1 MNKKLAIVIGHRPNN
16 KGAYSL
22 HLEQHEYDF
31 FKQSFLD
38 QGVHLIE
45 GVQIFTHADVSYSK
59 SQELM
64 AERTKDFDLVLEC
77 HFDMFNGKATGG
89 FCKCNANNKATKLL
103 SEDIRSLFKEYG
115 CYNPIRY
122 NKTYKLDDSV
132 NERGE
137 YFIKVQKP
145 NAILIEFGFGDNESD
160 CKKLANFD
168 FCSFFEEVR
177 CFI

>member
-1 MNKKLAIVIGHRPNN
+1 MKKKLAIVIGHRPNN
-16 KGAYSL
+16 KGAYS
-22 HLEQHEYDF
+22 HYLEKHEYDF
-31 FKQSFLD
+31 FKESLLD
-38 QGVHLIE
+38 EGVHLID
-45 GVQIFTHADVSYSK
+45 GVQVFTHADVSYSK

-64 AERTKDFDLVLEC
+64 AQRTKGFDLVVEC

-89 FCKCNANNKATKLL
+89 FCKCNANNKATKLI

-115 CYNPIRY
+115 CY
-122 NKTYKLDDSV
+122 DDSV

-160 CKKLANFD
+160 SKKLANFD
-168 FCSFFEEVR
+168 FCTFFEEVR
-177 CFI
+177 ALI